1 MRAVPGDPME
11 QLFSSRIPKL
21 SVSGD
26 IPDSEILG
34 IADPLPE
41 SVELCAPLGCPLTG
55 ILCALRA
62 LNRLL
67 TASPELSWAAR
78 LPPRPSQLCLAG
90 TRGKNARGA
99 YPIRR

>member
-1 MRAVPGDPME
+1 MAVVLQDLLCLWLAGRDGSGVRAVPGDPME

-21 SVSGD
+21 SGSGG

-41 SVELCAPLGCPLTG
+41 SVELCAPLGCLLTG
-55 ILCALRA
+55 SLCALRA

-67 TASPELSWAAR
+67 TASPELS
-78 LPPRPSQLCLAG
+78 
-90 TRGKNARGA
+90 
-99 YPIRR
+99 